1 MNKKLIYFVIAGLML
16 FSGCNKDDDEN
27 ESDDTTI
34 SDKEIVVKI
43 NVDGDGWIAFELDGN
58 WVKKEIIYHNDPYTL
73 YLTDLC
79 KIPFPKDLTV
89 DWGDGSETNSTK
101 HEYKTGG
108 THQITLK
115 CKELRSLY
123 IDGKVTG
130 IDLSKAVDLECL
142 CFYGGRYEYNLKTLD
157 VSRNKKLKLL
167 DYSDTQV
174 PFVDVSNNTKLMF
187 LNCSDEFYE
196 DEYKNLDFS
205 KNTEL
210 RYLNC
215 YWRGVESLNI
225 KGCKE
230 LIYVNVSECG
240 LSDEAAN
247 KIYNDLPQGKTWKN
261 EKDYSDNQYSSYITI
276 GYYDRY
282 GDQQWHDTGD
292 ISIAKRK
299 GWTTHISY

>member
-43 NVDGDGWIAFELDGN
+43 NVNGDGWIAFELDGN
-58 WVKKEIIYHNDPYTL
+58 WVKKEIIYYNDPYTL

-89 DWGDGSETNSTK
+89 DWGDGSETNSTE

-142 CFYGGRYEYNLKTLD
+142 YFHGGNYEYNLKTLD

-167 DYSDTQV
+167 DYSETEV
-174 PFVDVSNNTKLMF
+174 PFVDVSNNTQLMY
-187 LNCSDEFYE
+187 LACSDRWNTEE
-196 DEYKNLDFS
+196 EYPNMDFS
-205 KNTEL
+205 KHTAL
-210 RYLNC
+210 RYLDC
-215 YWRGVESLNI
+215 SEGGIKSLNI

-230 LIYVNVSECG
+230 LIYLFASDTD
-240 LSDEAAN
+240 LSDEMVN
-247 KIYNDLPQGKTWKN
+247 KIYNDLPQGKTWEN
-261 EKDYSDNQYSSYITI
+261 DNGISYSSQVRI
-276 GYYDRY
+276 GYYDRNNGHKWY
-282 GDQQWHDTGD
+282 DTGD